1 MKKITI
7 LAGFILIMLRVQAQS
22 AQDYTLSAGSNL
34 TLPIGGS
41 VSLNILKFTKAGDP
55 APANDIGIGATN
67 PVWLL
72 NGQTG
77 GTNSGEGELHTDL
90 TFLKSTYTAPMQVP
104 VRNPVAVSVTFHPND
119 GSNSVVTL
127 VCNITVVDAAYKVT
141 LNGELT
147 GPHGLHF
154 LLSGVSYTNLK
165 SFADGT
171 ASLMPVDGTKNMRIK
186 VSFAGVPGKM
196 VLVNPMQYDIPFVIS
211 VGNFRATG
219 TAPAK
224 ISIESLSPV
233 SGGSFLAE
241 NYMTPVGIRPFP
253 GYITQIFNSYF
264 YKNAVSTA
272 LENGDKASADRSF
285 VERLKSHQNDPAYL
299 HSAQGKADL
308 QAMQK
313 LMQQQGVG
321 TMYTSGEKRPVNATD
336 YSTAFVKG
344 IQGTQQDPSAYAAPP
359 GMNTPSVMG
368 GFLHFEGTFNHNSA
382 AALTVSEETT
392 PAAGLKGSI
401 KITIEKTHP

>member
-1 MKKITI
+1 MKRITI
-7 LAGFILIMLRVQAQS
+7 LAGLILIMLGAQAQS
-22 AQDYTLSAGSNL
+22 AQDYSLSAGSNL

-41 VSLNILKFTKAGDP
+41 ATLNILKFSAAGDP
-55 APANDIGIGATN
+55 APANDLGLGATN
-67 PVWLL
+67 PVWML

-104 VRNPVAVSVTFHPND
+104 ARNPVAVSVTFHPSD

-127 VCNITVVDAAYKVT
+127 VCNITIVDAAYKVT

-147 GPHGLHF
+147 GPKGLHF

-171 ASLMPVDGTKNMRIK
+171 ASLMPVDGTKNMQIK

-211 VGNFRATG
+211 VGNLKATG

-224 ISIESLSPV
+224 ISIEALSPV
-233 SGGSFLAE
+233 SGGVYQAE
-241 NYMTPVGIRPFP
+241 YYMTPGGIKPFP
-253 GYITQIFNSYF
+253 GYITHIFTSYF
-264 YKNAVSTA
+264 YKNTVSTDLDNA
-272 LENGDKASADRSF
+272 DKASADRSF

-321 TMYTSGEKRPVNATD
+321 TMYASGGNRPANASD
-336 YSTAFVKG
+336 YSAAFVKG
-344 IQGTQQDPSAYAAPP
+344 IQGTQQDPSAYATPP

-368 GFLHFEGTFNHNSA
+368 GLLHFEGTFNQHSGSA
-382 AALTVSEETT
+382 LSVSEETT
-392 PAAGLKGSI
+392 PAAGLKGTI